1 MTSPAVSMTSPAV
14 SMTSSAVSMTSP
26 ACSITSPALSM
37 TSPACSMTSPAV
49 SMTSPAVSMT
59 SPALPCPQEELKQFH
74 ADLSSVLSA
83 RCSQA
88 VNLNMDV
95 RLMEGQARRVAE
107 NMVQVRRQG
116 RRLT

>member
-1 MTSPAVSMTSPAV
+1 MTSPALSMTSPVPSMTSPAV
-14 SMTSSAVSMTSP
+14 SV
-26 ACSITSPALSM
+26 
-37 TSPACSMTSPAV
+37 TSPACSMTSPAL
-49 SMTSPAVSMT
+49 STTPSAVSMT
-59 SPALPCPQEELKQFH
+59 SPVLPCPQEELKQFH

-107 NMVQVRRQG
+107 NMVEVRRQG